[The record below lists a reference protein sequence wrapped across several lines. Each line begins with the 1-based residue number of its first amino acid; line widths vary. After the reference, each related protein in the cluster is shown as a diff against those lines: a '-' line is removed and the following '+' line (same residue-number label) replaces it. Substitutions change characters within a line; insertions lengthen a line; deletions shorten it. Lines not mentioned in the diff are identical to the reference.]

1 MSGHWLTAGPGSVE
15 SVGGCSGLLFSQ
27 VCALGFRS
35 EVVNATV
42 AVDQGCPMKGRWQGT
57 PKRRPGRFRQDV
69 RRGVRTCCQRASF
82 VLSFLLPAPGHGVWG
97 QWADLSLGR
106 GVVLEGIVRKMDL
119 GECSRPCLKERLGV
133 QVLCHLVGTCAGGK
147 RGHRSWWR
155 PPTGVFRE
163 DRLLLW
169 LSRQPAFLLLGAL
182 IPCGAQEP
190 YREHEGLV
198 FDDLPQPS

>member
-1 MSGHWLTAGPGSVE
+1 MGWSRGRGSPGPCRDSGRSAFPRGWGAAPVSHSGCWVVKQGPWLLAAGGLASCPSMGMPPTPPSSLWAGNSCRGDQPGLVSGHWLTAGPGSVE

-82 VLSFLLPAPGHGVWG
+82 VLSFLLPAPGRGVWG

-119 GECSRPCLKERLGV
+119 V
-133 QVLCHLVGTCAGGK
+133 NV
-147 RGHRSWWR
+147 RGH
-155 PPTGVFRE
+155 V
-163 DRLLLW
+163 
-169 LSRQPAFLLLGAL
+169 
-182 IPCGAQEP
+182 
-190 YREHEGLV
+190 
-198 FDDLPQPS
+198 